1 MLSNTQDENRS
12 ALISIKTT
20 KNYTKLRQNLFMIQ
34 NKNKIDSYG
43 MDEINKTFIT
53 GTNQI
58 KRSS

>member
-1 MLSNTQDENRS
+1 MLSNSQDENRS

-34 NKNKIDSYG
+34 NKNKIDYG

-53 GTNQI
+53 GTN
-58 KRSS
+58 

>member
-1 MLSNTQDENRS
+1 M
-12 ALISIKTT
+12 IK
-20 KNYTKLRQNLFMIQ
+20 